1 MNLWKSLHIRSIHK
15 FKLYYKQHVPRS
27 FSELLWSFS
36 DLALLLVL
44 AT

>member
-1 MNLWKSLHIRSIHK
+1 MCLWELLHSRSIHK

-27 FSELLWSFS
+27 FSYWSAYY
-36 DLALLLVL
+36 LALLLVL